1 MIQMCLVCLKCVEVL
16 RNGANM
22 SLVKQNMRLI
32 LGTLL
37 LLNTSA
43 LAHDI
48 EHHLDAPGGAL
59 ELTETHEAAHVAAVK
74 NIGLAVTRAV
84 ISHLSDRVNST
95 CGKMALGALLAVNTA
110 VFSSES
116 ERRLNAPIGTLEFAA
131 IHEAGHVVAA
141 KGMGLSVTRAV
152 VFKRSGRGGGYWKGT
167 TTFRASSRSS
177 GIALVKL
184 GGNYAEFFID
194 ESRRVRTPQMM
205 QVIGNRNVIS
215 ETDVITKAD
224 LAGESLSNVQH
235 RTYRLLCQN
244 VLLLSRVYNQLLTE
258 HHYP

>member
-1 MIQMCLVCLKCVEVL
+1 MCLACLICVEVP
-16 RNGANM
+16 RNASIM
-22 SLVKQNMRLI
+22 SLVKQNLRLI

-37 LLNTSA
+37 LLNTA
-43 LAHDI
+43 VFAHNI
-48 EHHLDAPGGAL
+48 EHHLDAPTGAP
-59 ELTETHEAAHVAAVK
+59 ELTETREAGHVAAVK

-84 ISHLSDRVNST
+84 ISQLSNRVNSS
-95 CGKMALGALLAVNTA
+95 CGKMALGALLIANTV
-110 VFSSES
+110 VFSHET
-116 ERRLNAPIGTLEFAA
+116 ERHLNAPIGTLEFAA

-141 KGMGLSVTRAV
+141 KSMGLPVTRAV
-152 VFKRSGRGGGYWKGT
+152 VFQRSGRGGGYWKGT
-167 TTFRASSRSS
+167 TTFRASSRSN

-194 ESRRVRTPQMM
+194 ETRRVRAPQMV

-235 RTYRLLCQN
+235 RTYRALCQN